1 MPCGWHRYRWPIRRT
16 GRRPPEWPGQS
27 NDSYLLGLS
36 KSVQRKAIRGKRKVR
51 EPQLSTGCEVSFCD
65 TFMAYDSAR
74 FDHAP
79 ERARSSSRRGSEVV
93 KDEAYRRTP
102 ELSRS
107 LFRKR
112 AREVRQTDDSSLTR
126 LVPVHEAGRNVSD
139 RNDCPNPGGPLVVLL
154 EVGLLT
160 YRHVRS
166 KPSHPFDRAMAL
178 RIKKERTVA
187 NQLGSHADD
196 SGRTVPESHRSSLLR
211 RPSDN
216 CCGRPPTH
224 GEPN

>member
-1 MPCGWHRYRWPIRRT
+1 
-16 GRRPPEWPGQS
+16 
-27 NDSYLLGLS
+27 
-36 KSVQRKAIRGKRKVR
+36 
-51 EPQLSTGCEVSFCD
+51 
-65 TFMAYDSAR
+65 MAYDSAR

-196 SGRTVPESHRSSLLR
+196 SGRTVPESHRSSLFEADHKGLACHR
-211 RPSDN
+211 ERVSDYEARDRDVKPSARTTAFVRTITVLQAAD
-216 CCGRPPTH
+216 CVRTDSIH
-224 GEPN
+224 ARFQF